1 MTAVF
6 DSPVKSA
13 LVERRSREAAMLWY
27 GINDYGKMILD
38 KGRTGAYADAL
49 RAVVRDDSVVL
60 DIGTGT
66 GILALLACRLGARK
80 VYAIEPGDIIQLAR
94 QAAAAN
100 GFADRIEFI
109 QGISTRVD
117 LREKVDVIVS
127 DIRGVLPAHQNS
139 LLSIMDARER
149 FLASG
154 GRLIPQRDTLWAALV
169 QAPDAY
175 GEVVEPW
182 ETNGYG
188 FDLQVM
194 RDKAVNNWRK
204 LKSGCNPLVSEPRCW
219 ATLDYRTLSAPN
231 LSGRV
236 VWTLDRVTTVHGL
249 AVWFDCEASDGIG
262 FSNSP
267 ASPTKQIY
275 GQAFFPWSRP
285 VELSPGDQVSLQ
297 IRADLAGED
306 YVWGWNSDIT
316 MGADSPRTLVSFRQ
330 STFQGAPV
338 SPENL
343 RKRAQTF
350 VPTLNEDSRIDR
362 VILQQMADGL
372 PLGQIARNLLGQFSH
387 RFPTWQNALDHVAG
401 LSTKY
406 SL

>member
-1 MTAVF
+1 MW
-6 DSPVKSA
+6 
-13 LVERRSREAAMLWY
+13 LY
-27 GINDYGKMILD
+27 GIDGYGKMILD
-38 KGRTGAYADAL
+38 KARTGAYADAL
-49 RAVVRDDSVVL
+49 RAVVCPDSVVL

-80 VYAIEPGDIIQLAR
+80 VYAIEPGDVIQLAR

-109 QGISTRVD
+109 QGMSTQVD

-127 DIRGVLPAHQNS
+127 DIRGVLPLCETS
-139 LLSIMDARER
+139 LLSIADARER
-149 FLASG
+149 FLAPG
-154 GRLIPQRDTLWAALV
+154 GRLIPQQDTLWAALV

-188 FDLQVM
+188 FDLRAM
-194 RDKAVNNWRK
+194 RDYAVNNWRK

-219 ATLDYRTLSAPN
+219 ATLDYRTLSTPN
-231 LSGRV
+231 ISGRV

-249 AVWFDCEASDGIG
+249 AVWFDCEATDGVG

-275 GQAFFPWSRP
+275 GQGFFPWSRP
-285 VELSPGDQVSLQ
+285 VELSPEDEVSLQ

-306 YVWGWNSDIT
+306 YVWGWNTDIT
-316 MGADSPRTLVSFRQ
+316 TGADASRTLVSFRQ
-330 STFQGAPV
+330 STFQGTSL
-338 SPENL
+338 SPESL

-350 VPTLNEDSRIDR
+350 VPTLNEDGRIDR

-372 PLGQIARNLLGQFSH
+372 PLDQIARNLAGQFPH
-387 RFPTWQNALDHVAG
+387 RFPTWQNALDRAAD